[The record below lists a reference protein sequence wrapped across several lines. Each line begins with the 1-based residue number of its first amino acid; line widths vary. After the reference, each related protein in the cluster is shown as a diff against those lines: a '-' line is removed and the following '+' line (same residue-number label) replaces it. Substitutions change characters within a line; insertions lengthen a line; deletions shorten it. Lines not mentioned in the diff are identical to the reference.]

1 MKEQIKF
8 ANGVSYDLSK
18 ISSVNNNLTFSIKD
32 VDKVE
37 LEKLL
42 KDTSNVKIIKLIS
55 KSEETQDETLIKA
68 YAGYVNLSI
77 MKTEYGIVTNID
89 YSTQDETT
97 ESGFAEEKHDIT
109 TVILIKPSKTEAEL
123 AAIRESQVLQDGA
136 IEEMASMLSNI
147 SEGQELQ
154 DGAIEDIAIV
164 VSEIAE
170 ESEAGA

>member
-1 MKEQIKF
+1 MNKIKF
-8 ANGVSYDLSK
+8 SDGTRLLLKD
-18 ISSVNNNLTFSIKD
+18 ISSTAISLTFSVLD
-32 VDKVE
+32 DSRNE
-37 LEKLL
+37 LEAIL
-42 KDTSNVKIIKLIS
+42 KDSEKTTLIQFLS
-55 KSEETQDETLIKA
+55 VNETTQDETVVKA
-68 YAGYVNLSI
+68 YSGYNTLKTI
-77 MKTEYGIVTNID
+77 KTEYGVVTNID

-109 TVILIKPSKTEAEL
+109 TVILIKPSKTESEL
-123 AAIRESQVLQDGA
+123 AAIRESQALQDGA

-170 ESEAGA
+170 ESEVGA